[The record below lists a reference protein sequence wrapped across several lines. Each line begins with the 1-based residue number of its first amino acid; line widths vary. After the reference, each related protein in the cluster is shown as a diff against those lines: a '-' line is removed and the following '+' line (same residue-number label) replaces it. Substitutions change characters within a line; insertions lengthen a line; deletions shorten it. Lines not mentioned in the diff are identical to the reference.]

1 MPELKNC
8 PKCGLFTDV
17 NNKDCPYCGYHY
29 ADSTGSPPSLQPTAV
44 QQPDIPLPPPLTT
57 RTRFLQDGSH
67 RYSFPEKITGILFRP
82 TATFRDLL
90 DEDLTSTVTYY
101 AMLWAIYTVLI
112 TVLVFSPLSSL
123 FMGGAMSRVSLFFSP
138 LTFIVFIIAMGLVAI
153 PLHAVWLHIFV
164 YILGGRGGIRQTLKT
179 VLYSYTPFC
188 VISWI
193 PIINL
198 FGGIWAIIPE
208 IIGIRE
214 LHRISTLRAIAAL
227 VAAVVVLVI
236 ILLVPLVFLGPSLL
250 GAPVPVNTPAASLL
264 PPSDDIAPYVLR
276 TADLPLSVRNY
287 TGRPGTSAGSGAKF
301 PTVQPVSRY
310 EAYYS
315 DDLVPQKD
323 SKVISHAIFLFPPS
337 KLSPGTAQ
345 TLVNSEIAN
354 FKAGKFGNRAEMLPD
369 PKLGDA
375 SVAFRVQGNYLGE
388 KSSNNYMIEFAKGDV
403 LEELVT
409 GGPDPDYELLRDI
422 AQRAAARIP

>member
-8 PKCGLFTDV
+8 PKCGLFTDI
-17 NNKDCPYCGYHY
+17 NNKDCPYCGYRY
-29 ADSTGSPPSLQPTAV
+29 ADSTGSMPPLQPTAV
-44 QQPDIPLPPPLTT
+44 QQPDVPSPPPLTA
-57 RTRFLQDGSH
+57 RTRFLQEGSR
-67 RYSFPEKITGILFRP
+67 RYSFTEKITGILFRP
-82 TATFRDLL
+82 TVTFRDLA
-90 DEDLTSTVTYY
+90 DEDLASAVTYY

-112 TVLVFSPLSSL
+112 TVLVFSPVSSL
-123 FMGGAMSRVSLFFSP
+123 FMGGAMSRVSLFFTP
-138 LTFIVFIIAMGLVAI
+138 LTFIGFIIAMGLVAI

-164 YILGGRGGIRQTLKT
+164 YILGGRGGLGQTIKT

-214 LHRISTLRAIAAL
+214 LHRISTFRAIAAL
-227 VAAVVVLVI
+227 VAAMVVLVL
-236 ILLVPLVFLGPSLL
+236 ILLVPLLFLGPSLL
-250 GAPVPVNTPAASLL
+250 GAAVPVNTPAGSLL
-264 PPSDDIAPYVLR
+264 PPSADIAPYVLKPS
-276 TADLPLSVRNY
+276 DLPPAIMNY
-287 TGRPGTSAGSGAKF
+287 TGRPETNDGSGAKF
-301 PTVQPVSRY
+301 PSVQPVSRY
-310 EAYYS
+310 AAFYS

-337 KLSPGTAQ
+337 KLSPGTPQA
-345 TLVNSEIAN
+345 LVNSEIAN

-409 GGPDPDYELLRDI
+409 GGSNPDYELLRDI